1 MFNLVEI
8 VLFSTGYAWY
18 LMCANLLI
26 LALMDTFSNFLPFI
40 FQYVAYADG
49 WIRAYNIQTYAV
61 HYTLQREMGVTLSF
75 LLNI

>member
-18 LMCANLLI
+18 LKCANLLI

>member
-1 MFNLVEI
+1 
-8 VLFSTGYAWY
+8 
-18 LMCANLLI
+18 
-26 LALMDTFSNFLPFI
+26 MDTFSNFLPFI

-75 LLNI
+75 LLNIWQF